1 MNKLLKPVMFALLLA
16 NVSLAVSEPTKLT
29 VNDELIFAVTGTGR
43 SLAFLAGMMIPFPG
57 LLFAAAVD
65 PAEGDS
71 DLIEISNILAR
82 GANIDFKD
90 HWGYTALI
98 YAAYHG
104 YPKIAQY
111 LVYRGANKNI
121 SEDKG
126 YTALAMA
133 QYYVDKYKR
142 MLSSNDKADMV
153 RHYEKKILR
162 YEQTVQ
168 VLQ

>member
-1 MNKLLKPVMFALLLA
+1 MNKLLKPVMFGLFLA
-16 NVSLAVSEPTKLT
+16 NFSLAASEPSKMT
-29 VNDELIFAVTGTGR
+29 VNDELIFAVRGTAR
-43 SLAFLAGMMIPFPG
+43 SFAFLAGMMIPFPG
-57 LLFAAAVD
+57 LLWAATVD

-71 DLIEISNILAR
+71 DLKQISDILAR

-90 HWGYTALI
+90 VWGYTALI
-98 YAAYHG
+98 YAAYYG

-121 SEDKG
+121 FEDKG

-133 QYYVDKYKR
+133 Q
-142 MLSSNDKADMV
+142 LSTNNKPEMIG
-153 RHYEKKILR
+153 HYEEKILR

-168 VLQ
+168 VLR